1 MTRKNGTRPATGT
14 AKQSVQHA
22 AEVVAP
28 YAASARDQYTHMAH
42 EARERLGP
50 KVSDLAE
57 SAHVAYGAHVA
68 PRMKKVRRAMPG
80 ELDRTAAGAARRACE
95 AAAYATPRIVAAAAA
110 TKAAAA
116 ATKAVAGPATRE
128 AAARGTAALSAL
140 KGEVSPEEISE
151 LARKRHR
158 REVVSRTAKGTM
170 VVGAL
175 GAGAVVAW
183 RWWDRQVNPDWMVE
197 PPDATEPADADAAT
211 TRMVDDTEYMDRDAR
226 IDRADAG
233 RAPDADADAQA
244 RQAAADMDAEG
255 GGTPRSEAG
264 DPTDTGRAYYER
276 EDDL

>member
-1 MTRKNGTRPATGT
+1 MTRKNGTRPAPGT
-14 AKQSVQHA
+14 AKHSVQHA

-28 YAASARDQYTHMAH
+28 YATSAREQCTHMAH

-50 KVSDLAE
+50 KVSDLAD

-68 PRMKKVRRAMPG
+68 PRMQKARRAMPH
-80 ELDRTAAGAARRACE
+80 ELDRTAAGTARRARE
-95 AAAYATPRIVAAAAA
+95 AAAYATPRVVGAAAVAKAAAAA
-110 TKAAAA
+110 TKAAA
-116 ATKAVAGPATRE
+116 GPVTRA

-140 KGEVSPEEISE
+140 KGEVSPEEIGE

-158 REVVSRTAKGTM
+158 RELVGRTAKGTV
-170 VVGAL
+170 VVGVL

-197 PPDATEPADADAAT
+197 PPEATEPDTDAAST
-211 TRMVDDTEYMDRDAR
+211 TRIVDDTESADRETR

-233 RAPDADADAQA
+233 PDPDAQA

-264 DPTDTGRAYYER
+264 HPTDTSRAYYER

>member
-14 AKQSVQHA
+14 AKHSVQHA
-22 AEVVAP
+22 AGVVAP
-28 YAASARDQYTHMAH
+28 YAASARDQYTQLAH

-57 SAHVAYGAHVA
+57 SAQVAYGAHVA
-68 PRMKKVRRAMPG
+68 PRMKKVRRAMPD
-80 ELDRTAAGAARRACE
+80 ELDRTAGDAARRARE
-95 AAAYATPRIVAAAAA
+95 AAAYATPRIVGAAAA

-116 ATKAVAGPATRE
+116 ATKAAAAPATRE

-140 KGEVSPEEISE
+140 KGEVSPEEIGE

-158 REVVSRTAKGTM
+158 REVVGRTAKGTV

-197 PPDATEPADADAAT
+197 PDDATEPDADAST
-211 TRMVDDTEYMDRDAR
+211 TRIVDDTEYLDRETR

-233 RAPDADADAQA
+233 PDPDAQA

-255 GGTPRSEAG
+255 GGTARSEAG
-264 DPTDTGRAYYER
+264 DPTDTSRAYYER